1 MVMLHDSDVLT
12 KEVLDWRGLHLFHF
26 QGSSCSQKVRIFLRL
41 KGIDWTSH
49 HISLAKGEHVT
60 PWYMGINPRGLVPAL
75 VHDGKVIVESNDIL
89 EYLEEAFPEPVL
101 IPADR
106 KEEMHRLLR
115 EEDNLHLD
123 IRALTMRFVVPSFLA
138 KKPESEIRKYEG
150 LGSGSVQG
158 AVDPD
163 KAREAEF
170 WREMIRNNGVSDERA
185 RLAFDRFR
193 CVLEQFDGRLEGQ
206 YFLLGNQLTLL
217 DIAWYIY
224 VRRLCEASYPLH
236 HLHPRMGEWFDA
248 LDARKDL
255 SGEVRWPRGVG
266 LITKLLHAV
275 QRLRGTDLVQVV
287 GLDRASD
294 YRSRMGNLPGATQ

>member
-1 MVMLHDSDVLT
+1 MVMLHDGDVLT

-49 HISLAKGEHVT
+49 HISLAKREHVT

-123 IRALTMRFVVPSFLA
+123 IRALTMRFVVPSFLS

-170 WREMIRNNGVSDERA
+170 WREIIRSNGVSDQRA

-193 CVLEQFDGRLEGQ
+193 KVLDQFDVRLESKK
-206 YFLLGNQLTLL
+206 YLLGDTLTLL

-224 VRRLCEASYPLH
+224 LKRLDDASYPLH
-236 HLHPRMGEWFDA
+236 NLHPRLGRWFDK
-248 LDARKDL
+248 LDARD
-255 SGEVRWPRGVG
+255 SFRGEVRWPIWVRM
-266 LITKLLHAV
+266 ITNVLHRV
-275 QRLRGTDLVQVV
+275 QRLRGTDLACVAGVAQH
-287 GLDRASD
+287 
-294 YRSRMGNLPGATQ
+294 